1 MVTDPPTSDPRPS
14 TGRVLVLGATGYVGG
29 RLVPEL
35 LAHDHVVRC
44 LSRSKPKGLPWAD
57 DAEFV
62 RGDLTDPDSLDEAFD
77 DVDTL
82 VYLVHSLDESDF
94 ETTEI
99 ESAANVRRA
108 AERHGVRH
116 IVYLS
121 GLGRDDDEL
130 SAHLQSRH
138 DVGRELASGGV
149 AVTELRAAVILGA
162 GSASFEMLRSLTE
175 VLPFMVAPRWVT
187 TTLVQPI
194 SIGDALHYL
203 RRAIDVGPDQ
213 HHDQDGDRHRIVEIG
228 GPDQLTYRDMIALY
242 AEVAG
247 LPKRR
252 ILPVPF
258 VTPKLSTHW
267 VNVVSPLPRQLAAS
281 LIDSLRNDV
290 VVTDDSARR
299 LSDHTPVT
307 ARTAIETAMSAIQ
320 DLEIPTRWSGLTTE
334 QRAGRP
340 RPWDPDWAGG
350 TVYEYVTDIDVD
362 ASPTDVMHTVHGLGG
377 ERGWYGFA
385 FLWAVRGLLDKIVG
399 GVGLRRGR
407 RHPDQIAV
415 GEALDFWRVDAIE
428 PDLFRLRAEM
438 KVPGEAWLE
447 WRTCG
452 ADDHGDADDHGGA
465 DDAGSGVAR
474 TRIEQRARYVP
485 KGLFGRLYWWPLWPV
500 HAVLFPVMLR
510 RIGRAAEERARTT
523 TTGLPSSAGHPSDT
537 DPQPTREVTA
547 S

>member
-1 MVTDPPTSDPRPS
+1 MTEPPTTHARRPS
-14 TGRVLVLGATGYVGG
+14 IGRVLVLGATGYVGG

-35 LAHDHVVRC
+35 LTHGRVVRC
-44 LSRSKPKGLPWAD
+44 LSRSTPTGLPWAD

-62 RGDLTDPDSLDEAFD
+62 IGDLTDRDTLDEAFD
-77 DVDTL
+77 DVDTV
-82 VYLVHSLDESDF
+82 VYLVHSLDEADF
-94 ETTEI
+94 ETTEL
-99 ESAANVRRA
+99 ESAKNVREA
-108 AERHGVRH
+108 AERHGIRH

-130 SAHLQSRH
+130 SPHLQSRH
-138 DVGRELASGGV
+138 DVGRELAGGDV

-175 VLPFMVAPRWVT
+175 VLPVMVAPRWVT

-203 RRAIDVGPDQ
+203 RTAIDQGP
-213 HHDQDGDRHRIVEIG
+213 GEPHRIVEIG
-228 GPDQLTYRDMIALY
+228 GPDQLTYCEMIGLY

-252 ILPVPF
+252 ILPVPL
-258 VTPKLSTHW
+258 VTPRLSTHW
-267 VNVVSPLPRQLAAS
+267 VNLVSPLPRQLAAS

-290 VVTDDSARR
+290 VVTDDSARQ

-307 ARTAIETAMSAIQ
+307 ARTAIETALSAIQ

-340 RPWDPDWAGG
+340 RPWDPEWAGG
-350 TVYEYVTDIDVD
+350 TVYQYLASSDVD
-362 ASPTDVMHTVHGLGG
+362 ASPTDVMRTVQGIGG

-385 FLWAVRGLLDKIVG
+385 FLWAIRGLLDKIFG

-407 RHPDQIAV
+407 RHPEQIAV

-447 WRTCG
+447 WRTCD
-452 ADDHGDADDHGGA
+452 AADADDDAHG
-465 DDAGSGVAR
+465 R

-510 RIGRAAEERARTT
+510 RIGAAAEELAATGTT
-523 TTGLPSSAGHPSDT
+523 TDADLPVAAEPAVANHTADNTDAEPMHAPSNVT
-537 DPQPTREVTA
+537 SEVGAT
-547 S
+547 

>member
-1 MVTDPPTSDPRPS
+1 MTADPTSESRPH

-35 LAHDHVVRC
+35 LAHDRVVRC
-44 LSRSKPKGLPWAD
+44 LSRSKPTGLPWAD

-62 RGDLTDPDSLDEAFD
+62 RGDLTDPASLDAAFD
-77 DVDTL
+77 GVDTI
-82 VYLVHSLDESDF
+82 VYLVHSLDETDF
-94 ETTEI
+94 ETTEL
-99 ESAANVRRA
+99 ESAGHVRRA

-130 SAHLQSRH
+130 SAHLRSRH
-138 DVGRELASGGV
+138 DVGRELASGDV
-149 AVTELRAAVILGA
+149 AVTEIRAAVILGA

-175 VLPFMVAPRWVT
+175 VLPVMVAPRWVT

-203 RRAIDVGPDQ
+203 RCAIDAGPA
-213 HHDQDGDRHRIVEIG
+213 DRRLDDDHRIIEVG
-228 GPDQLTYRDMIALY
+228 GPDQLTYRDLIGLY

-252 ILPVPF
+252 IVPVPF
-258 VTPKLSTHW
+258 VTPRLSTHW
-267 VNVVSPLPRQLAAS
+267 VNLVSPLPRTLAKS

-290 VVTDDSARR
+290 VVTNDSASL
-299 LSDHTPVT
+299 LSDRVPVT

-320 DLEIPTRWSGLTTE
+320 DLEIPTRWSGLTAE

-340 RPWDPDWAGG
+340 RPWDPEWAGG
-350 TVYEYVTDIDVD
+350 TVYEYVTSARVD
-362 ASPTDVMHTVHGLGG
+362 ASPSDVMRTVQGIGG
-377 ERGWYGFA
+377 ERGWYGFT
-385 FLWAVRGLLDKIVG
+385 FLWAVRGLLDKLVG

-407 RHPDQIAV
+407 RHPEQIAV
-415 GEALDFWRVDAIE
+415 GEALDFWRVDTIE

-447 WRTCG
+447 WRASRDATDA
-452 ADDHGDADDHGGA
+452 ADGPADR
-465 DDAGSGVAR
+465 R
-474 TRIEQRARYVP
+474 TLIEQRARYVP

-500 HAVLFPVMLR
+500 HALLFPVMLR
-510 RIGRAAEERARTT
+510 RIGRAAEERAHS
-523 TTGLPSSAGHPSDT
+523 GGSSAATAVSGAAAPAGPAIDA
-537 DPQPTREVTA
+537 VVGATA
-547 S
+547 SSGDSAS

>member
-1 MVTDPPTSDPRPS
+1 MTTNCRRTCVRATTSA
-14 TGRVLVLGATGYVGG
+14 V
-29 RLVPEL
+29 
-35 LAHDHVVRC
+35 
-44 LSRSKPKGLPWAD
+44 
-57 DAEFV
+57 
-62 RGDLTDPDSLDEAFD
+62 
-77 DVDTL
+77 
-82 VYLVHSLDESDF
+82 
-94 ETTEI
+94 
-99 ESAANVRRA
+99 
-108 AERHGVRH
+108 
-116 IVYLS
+116 
-121 GLGRDDDEL
+121 
-130 SAHLQSRH
+130 
-138 DVGRELASGGV
+138 ELASGDT

-175 VLPFMVAPRWVT
+175 VLPVMVAPRWVT

-203 RRAIDVGPDQ
+203 RRAIDVGPQ
-213 HHDQDGDRHRIVEIG
+213 EAHRIVEIG
-228 GPDQLTYRDMIALY
+228 GPDQLTYCDLIGLY

-258 VTPKLSTHW
+258 VTPRLSTHW
-267 VNVVSPLPRQLAAS
+267 VNVVSPLPRKLAAS

-290 VVTDDSARR
+290 VVTDDSARE

-307 ARTAIETAMSAIQ
+307 ARTAIETALSAIQ

-340 RPWDPDWAGG
+340 RPWDPEWAGG
-350 TVYEYVTDIDVD
+350 TVYQYLTSTDVE
-362 ASPTDVMHTVHGLGG
+362 ASPSDVMHTVHGIGG

-385 FLWAVRGLLDKIVG
+385 FLWAIRGVLDKIVG

-407 RHPDQIAV
+407 RHPDEIAV

-447 WRTCG
+447 WRTSRDADGENEDEG
-452 ADDHGDADDHGGA
+452 ADSDPVGTG
-465 DDAGSGVAR
+465 R

-485 KGLFGRLYWWPLWPV
+485 KGLFGRLYWWPLWPI

-510 RIGRAAEERARTT
+510 RIGRAAEDRARTT
-523 TTGLPSSAGHPSDT
+523 PSRASGDRHEPEQGTGDT
-537 DPQPTREVTA
+537 DDGVPSPAIVAVGATGQPPGAGATA
-547 S
+547 P